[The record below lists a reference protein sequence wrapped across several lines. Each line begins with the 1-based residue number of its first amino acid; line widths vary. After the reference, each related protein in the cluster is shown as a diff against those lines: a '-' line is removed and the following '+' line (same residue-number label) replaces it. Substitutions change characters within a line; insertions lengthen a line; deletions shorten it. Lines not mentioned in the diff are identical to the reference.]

1 MSLHCK
7 SPLVRDKPSNKCV
20 SKEESKLRKR
30 RSGML
35 KKIDK
40 LETKNAKLG
49 DKLNKI
55 NKNWPNMV
63 DVEVDK
69 TSPKYRKLYRKY
81 KKSVK
86 NIQQHAYSNSKT
98 HDLLLKKVTLIEH
111 HLGIRSSEPY

>member
-1 MSLHCK
+1 
-7 SPLVRDKPSNKCV
+7 
-20 SKEESKLRKR
+20 
-30 RSGML
+30 ML

-86 NIQQHAYSNSKT
+86 NIQRHRHSNSKT
-98 HDLLLKKVTLIEH
+98 HDLLLEKVTLIED
-111 HLGIRSSEPY
+111 HLGIRPSEPY